1 MNPKWKRIQ
10 QAVLVGSL
18 ALVLLLGFGQPS
30 QAQVSFAPAFNFP
43 TGLAPVAVAVADL
56 NGDGRPDLVV
66 VNRDANTVSVLLNVA
81 PTGGGGGGGGGGD
94 CFVATAAFGSPLV
107 PQVQLL
113 REFRDYYL
121 LPNVAGRAFVALYYT
136 LSPPLAKL
144 IANSEALRAIARV
157 ALTPLIGWA
166 ALVLWSPAVGLGVPL
181 VSIAFGVPLVGRVV
195 WRRKRASANRR
206 PGIWRRR
213 L

>member
-66 VNRDANTVSVLLNVA
+66 VNRDANTVSVLLGTGTGSFGA
-81 PTGGGGGGGGGGD
+81 STDFPTG
-94 CFVATAAFGSPLV
+94 
-107 PQVQLL
+107 
-113 REFRDYYL
+113 
-121 LPNVAGRAFVALYYT
+121 
-136 LSPPLAKL
+136 LSP
-144 IANSEALRAIARV
+144 V
-157 ALTPLIGWA
+157 A
-166 ALVLWSPAVGLGVPL
+166 VAVADLNGDG
-181 VSIAFGVPLVGRVV
+181 
-195 WRRKRASANRR
+195 R
-206 PGIWRRR
+206 PGPRRR
-213 L
+213 ES